1 MRKAGAIQKLFEM
14 RRSPRRP
21 LSLVDEPSIVSASPS
36 AANIAHASPSKSN
49 LPNALSRTPQLLSRG
64 VGLMSSIPRAK
75 PKAPSTPGGS
85 TGGLASDSGI
95 DGEDDLSAIDD
106 DDDELSLLPSDRA
119 PPKPRISLAM
129 PPPPPRYSEGGT
141 AIGSYERFSIGGI
154 FAGMAAVTS
163 DDGSSA
169 DEASAAAAIKTR
181 LPPATRL
188 LLLEEQLRESERRAQ
203 ELRKQNAI
211 LRQTMAPHAS
221 ASAGTQTTVAPH
233 PCFGELL
240 ADFGHK
246 RVYRASARN
255 LVNTVPIWTKQRQC
269 NEGRVDE
276 IVRAKAHVPSLMGPI
291 MCFEFS
297 GGEGGL
303 AMPSLTC
310 PQPRA
315 IFDGQ
320 HRARAAMRL
329 LRSDL
334 FTIDDDGSSGS
345 MEPGADAP
353 ADAPPIADASTGT
366 KAMVACG
373 SGSGRAARRPAV
385 PTPAAAVAPAP
396 ALACTPAVV
405 SGFGRLI
412 REGLHE
418 DFPLLVEVYPV
429 RTERDIKELYLE
441 VNKAESVKEIDLPD
455 AIAPERKAHI
465 DEACER
471 LRKAYPDMFKPSER
485 CRPPHVHRD
494 TLRDKLFH
502 HAASA
507 DVTSAEA
514 LYARVLAV
522 NGRMAVRPAMQ
533 WPERLHKPLEKAI
546 AHNFFL
552 GLDDYAWLD
561 WL

>member
-1 MRKAGAIQKLFEM
+1 MSTP

-21 LSLVDEPSIVSASPS
+21 LAVVHEPSIVSASPS
-36 AANIAHASPSKSN
+36 AANIAHASPSKSS

-64 VGLMSSIPRAK
+64 VGVMCCNSVPRAK

-106 DDDELSLLPSDRA
+106 DDDELSLLPSDKA
-119 PPKPRISLAM
+119 QAKPRISLAM

-154 FAGMAAVTS
+154 FAGMATAAS

-181 LPPATRL
+181 LPSATRL

-211 LRQTMAPHAS
+211 LRQTLAPRAS
-221 ASAGTQTTVAPH
+221 ASAGTQTTAAPH

-276 IVRAKAHVPSLMGPI
+276 IVRAKARVPSLMGPI
-291 MCFEFS
+291 SCFEFS

-334 FTIDDDGSSGS
+334 FTIDDDSSSGS
-345 MEPGADAP
+345 MEPGADAA
-353 ADAPPIADASTGT
+353 ADAPPMAAASTGT
-366 KAMVACG
+366 KAIVACG

-385 PTPAAAVAPAP
+385 HTLAAVAAAVDPAP

-405 SGFGRLI
+405 SGSERQL
-412 REGLHE
+412 REGLHD

-471 LRKAYPDMFKPSER
+471 LRKVYPDMFKPSER

-522 NGRMAVRPAMQ
+522 NGRMAARPPMQ
-533 WPERLHKPLEKAI
+533 WPERLRKPLEKAI